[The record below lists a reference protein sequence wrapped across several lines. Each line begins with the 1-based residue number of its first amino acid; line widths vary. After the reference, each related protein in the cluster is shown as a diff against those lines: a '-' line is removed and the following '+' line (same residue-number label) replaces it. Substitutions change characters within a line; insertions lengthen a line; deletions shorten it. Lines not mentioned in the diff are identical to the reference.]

1 MNDPLSPEQQAKQR
15 FMILTAIRFSGV
27 AMALAGVAIVAG
39 KIALPAVAGYVLIAI
54 GALDSMLMPLVL
66 LRAWKSPPK

>member
-1 MNDPLSPEQQAKQR
+1 
-15 FMILTAIRFSGV
+15 
-27 AMALAGVAIVAG
+27 MALAGVAIVAG